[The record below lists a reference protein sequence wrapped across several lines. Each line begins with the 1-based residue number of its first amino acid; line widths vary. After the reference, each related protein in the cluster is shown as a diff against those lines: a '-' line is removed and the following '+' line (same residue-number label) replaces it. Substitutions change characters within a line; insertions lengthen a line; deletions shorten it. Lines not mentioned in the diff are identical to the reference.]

1 MFLEIVLRSDRF
13 LFRDASR
20 KDLVGSSG
28 KKFCTV
34 GGFQKFRVSVFAL
47 GVGLGGEEVG
57 REV

>member
-1 MFLEIVLRSDRF
+1 MFLEIVLRSDKF

-34 GGFQKFRVSVFAL
+34 GGFQKFRVSVF
-47 GVGLGGEEVG
+47 VGLGGEV
-57 REV
+57 